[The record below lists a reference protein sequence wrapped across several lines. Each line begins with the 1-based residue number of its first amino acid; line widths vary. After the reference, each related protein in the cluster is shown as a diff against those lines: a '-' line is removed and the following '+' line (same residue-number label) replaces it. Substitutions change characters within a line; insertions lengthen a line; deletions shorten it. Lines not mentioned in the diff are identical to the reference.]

1 MESVKKTQE
10 ELRACYDNFPDI
22 EEVIKRNKVNVE
34 QAEKLTQTI
43 LSETPSGNVTERD
56 TACHILYNLLGE
68 GNQQCLFFDSS
79 QGMKLHDAS
88 GSLADIHVQERP
100 FVLKLNNIDG
110 LGHKNYVNGG
120 DHNLN
125 AIQALENAVEKNES
139 HEVID
144 DIVERLAKAHNVDKK
159 NIVIKNFYLGSCG
172 VVYLVTDL
180 PNNVVKSL
188 TNISEKLQE
197 QFEEFK
203 AAKIHPL
210 LYRPAFDI
218 AQFDVRGNKTFSDQ
232 ERTYQI
238 GPPGRT
244 QLYTPPAGWT
254 RYGLKVLGRYGNDE
268 WLHPFGRPENWYRAY
283 HGTGSATA
291 ADFGIDKSDDAFD
304 KDYASVDAAASIH
317 KTEFRKARV
326 AIHGDGIYCS
336 PDPTFPERS
345 YVSTVSM
352 NTKQGPKK
360 FKCMLQVAVNPDGI
374 KIATKQIW
382 VALEPKDI
390 RTYGIL
396 IKEV

>member
-1 MESVKKTQE
+1 MESVIKTQA

-22 EEVIKRNKVNVE
+22 EEVTKRNKVNIE
-34 QAEKLTQTI
+34 KAEKLTQAI
-43 LSETPSGNVTERD
+43 LSETPSGNVAERD
-56 TACHILYNLLGE
+56 TACHILYHLLGQ
-68 GNQQCLFFDSS
+68 GNQECLFFDSS

-110 LGHKNYVNGG
+110 LGDKKYINGG

-139 HEVID
+139 HAVID
-144 DIVERLAKAHNVDKK
+144 DIVERLAKAHNVDKE

-180 PNNVVKSL
+180 PNNVIKSL
-188 TNISEKLQE
+188 NNVSEKLQE

-218 AQFDVRGNKTFSDQ
+218 AQFDVRGNKIFSDQ
-232 ERTYQI
+232 EQTYQI
-238 GPPGRT
+238 GPSGRK
-244 QLYTPPAGWT
+244 QLYTPPAGWA

-268 WLHPFGRPENWYRAY
+268 WLHPFGHPENWYRAY
-283 HGTGSATA
+283 HGTGRAIA
-291 ADFGIDKSDDAFD
+291 ADFGKSSDDAFD
-304 KDYASVDAAASIH
+304 KQYASIDAAASIH
-317 KTEFRKARV
+317 KTGFREARV
-326 AIHGDGIYCS
+326 AVHGAGIYCS
-336 PDPTFPERS
+336 PDPTFPENG
-345 YVSTVSM
+345 YVGTVTM
-352 NTKQGPKK
+352 NTKQGPKS
-360 FKCMLQVAVNPDGI
+360 FMCMLQVAVNPDGV
-374 KIATKQIW
+374 KIATNEIW